1 MRPCPVPL
9 ALAIAATFT
18 VSAGLALS
26 PALVHATDPVTKG
39 APAATTR
46 PAPPAPDAIAPA
58 TTAPST
64 TKPAPRPRYADTMPP
79 LDTSDEA
86 ATLEAVHLALSE
98 LGDGASYVW
107 YRRGGRLSGVINPTT
122 SFKDRTGRVCRH
134 LVMTLTAGP
143 HTARTEGVACRMA
156 DKSWRLEG

>member
-9 ALAIAATFT
+9 ALAIVATF
-18 VSAGLALS
+18 ALAAALALS
-26 PALVHATDPVTKG
+26 PALVHATDTVTKR
-39 APAATTR
+39 APAATPR
-46 PAPPAPDAIAPA
+46 PTPPAPDATRPEP
-58 TTAPST
+58 TSPNP
-64 TKPAPRPRYADTMPP
+64 TKPSPRPRYADAMPP
-79 LDTSDEA
+79 LDVSDEA

-107 YRRGGRLSGVINPTT
+107 HRRGGRLSGVINPTT
-122 SFKDRTGRVCRH
+122 SFKDREGRVCRH